1 MTIFGGQADEQSI
14 AQLNRL
20 LDEGWRIAGINPS
33 LRRLPGVVAVQA
45 FVVDLTKRPRES

>member
-1 MTIFGGQADEQSI
+1 MTIFDGQADEQSI

-20 LDEGWRIAGINPS
+20 LDEGWWIAGINPS